1 VRLFVTGS
9 RGQLGRALQR
19 TAAAGGH
26 EYIGRDLPEL
36 DITDATAVRDAV
48 AEARPDAVINCAAYT
63 AVDAA
68 EADEARALAVNG
80 GAVAGLAAVA
90 DEAGALLVQIS
101 TDFVFDGA
109 SKRPYREDDPPHP
122 LSAYGRT
129 KLAGERGAE
138 LARRHLIV
146 RTAWLFGDGANFVE
160 AIHRQLDAGA
170 SELRVVGDQRGCP
183 TYAVDLAGA
192 LLRLLEAG
200 ASGVVHVVNQ
210 GQASWFE
217 FAVEIVRRA
226 PPGVLGAGRLPLP
239 RDRRRRSSLLARR
252 ARATAR
258 RGGAREQRRRM
269 PCRLSLR
276 VLVRLDFV
284 KRFTYIVRGGSG
296 GCSPFAYGCH
306 DHTRPAR

>member
-1 VRLFVTGS
+1 VRLLVTGCN
-9 RGQLGRALQR
+9 GQLGRALHGGGPAR
-19 TAAAGGH
+19 GH
-26 EYIGRDLPEL
+26 EVVGVDLPEL
-36 DITDATAVRDAV
+36 DITDPAAVRGAV
-48 AEARPDAVINCAAYT
+48 ARIRPDAIVNCAAYT

-109 SKRPYREDDPPHP
+109 SKHPYREDDPPHP

-217 FAVEIVRRA
+217 VAVEIVRQ
-226 PPGVLGAGRLPLP
+226 LGAAAEVVPISTADAARPAPRPAYSVLDASRFRGIVGADLPP
-239 RDRRRRSSLLARR
+239 WQDALARR
-252 ARATAR
+252 LAAEERANN
-258 RGGAREQRRRM
+258 
-269 PCRLSLR
+269 
-276 VLVRLDFV
+276 VD
-284 KRFTYIVRGGSG
+284 
-296 GCSPFAYGCH
+296 GCPV
-306 DHTRPAR
+306 D

>member
-1 VRLFVTGS
+1 VRLLVTGCN
-9 RGQLGRALQR
+9 GQLGRALHG
-19 TAAAGGH
+19 AGPARGH
-26 EYIGRDLPEL
+26 EVVGVDLPEL
-36 DITDATAVRDAV
+36 DITDPAAVRGAV
-48 AEARPDAVINCAAYT
+48 ARIRPDAIVNCAAYT

-109 SKRPYREDDPPHP
+109 SKHPYREDDPPHP

-217 FAVEIVRRA
+217 FAVEIVRQ
-226 PPGVLGAGRLPLP
+226 LGAAAEVVPISTADAARPAPRPAYSVLDASRFRGIVGADLPP
-239 RDRRRRSSLLARR
+239 WQDALARR
-252 ARATAR
+252 LAAEERANN
-258 RGGAREQRRRM
+258 
-269 PCRLSLR
+269 
-276 VLVRLDFV
+276 VD
-284 KRFTYIVRGGSG
+284 
-296 GCSPFAYGCH
+296 GCPV
-306 DHTRPAR
+306 D